1 MSRIASRTTVG
12 RYVEQGDVIGFV
24 GSTGR
29 STGPHLH
36 YEILVN
42 NQQLNPLTV
51 QLPTAEGILEAE
63 REQFFAA
70 ITALESKINDTPFRS
85 YSDQVIKQATLDR

>member
-1 MSRIASRTTVG
+1 MSRIASRAIVG

-51 QLPTAEGILEAE
+51 QLPTTEGLPDAE
-63 REQFFAA
+63 REQFFSA
-70 ITALESKINDTPFRS
+70 ITALESKTSDTTFRS
-85 YSDQVIKQATLDR
+85 YSDQVIKQAALDK